1 MINAYG
7 EPDSPDTSNQTR
19 GMNGW
24 MEFEDRGV
32 DKLTHTLGKNIVSFA
47 TGVSFLRRHAQRGL
61 IPVNAISWTCATL
74 GKWGW
79 IDNNNTGTR
88 DRDDKEQGENDDF
101 TENHENDIFQPEEAD
116 NSLHTQE
123 TEYGLDSTA
132 RFLLVDQ
139 SRHVRVPF
147 TWDMLI
153 ILLMGCHIGISLG
166 NTENEE
172 TEIDGI
178 FWNCRGMGDLNDF
191 LAEVAGVIAG
201 NRNGGTTFYL
211 GKRGWAKNSQQL
223 SELINDLDKKAEF
236 TCLSPNELNT
246 KAFANDRLA
255 KNEILTANFTMDEVK
270 MAFSGK
276 AFIKI
281 LYRFTA

>member
-1 MINAYG
+1 MIAMKY
-7 EPDSPDTSNQTR
+7 
-19 GMNGW
+19 
-24 MEFEDRGV
+24 V
-32 DKLTHTLGKNIVSFA
+32 HTLGGEGILKA
-47 TGVSFLRRHAQRGL
+47 W
-61 IPVNAISWTCATL
+61 VNVKWTCATL

-101 TENHENDIFQPEEAD
+101 TENHENDIFQPEEAVEDTVMED

-132 RFLLVDQ
+132 RFLLVDP

-166 NTENEE
+166 NTENEVLHSVVSIKNIEIE

-276 AFIKI
+276 TFIKI